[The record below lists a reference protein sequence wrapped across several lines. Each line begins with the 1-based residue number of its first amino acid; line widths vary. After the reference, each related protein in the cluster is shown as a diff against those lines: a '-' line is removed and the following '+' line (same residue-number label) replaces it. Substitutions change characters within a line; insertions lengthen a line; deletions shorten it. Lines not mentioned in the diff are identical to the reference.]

1 MSLSI
6 DLRNRVALVTGGG
19 TGLGRAGVDALVAAG
34 ATVVI
39 AGRRPD
45 VLERAAREAGAQAMA
60 CDASDPDATRDLV
73 HRIVAEHGQ
82 LDILVNAAGLNI
94 RGDSFEYASSD
105 WDKVHAIN
113 TRGLFFMSQAA
124 GRVMRDKGYGKIVNI
139 ASMASEIGIP
149 AIVAYG
155 SSKGGVRQ
163 ITQGLAVEW
172 ARFGIR
178 VNAIEPGWF
187 RTELTERL
195 FQNPEWV
202 AKVENRVPMGRA
214 GRPEELG
221 GTIAFLASPL
231 SDYITGAM
239 IRVDGGALAA

>member
-94 RGDSFEYASSD
+94 RGDFVRIRVQRLGQGARD
-105 WDKVHAIN
+105 QHAR
-113 TRGLFFMSQAA
+113 TVLHVA
-124 GRVMRDKGYGKIVNI
+124 GRRTRD
-139 ASMASEIGIP
+139 A
-149 AIVAYG
+149 
-155 SSKGGVRQ
+155 RQ
-163 ITQGLAVEW
+163 
-172 ARFGIR
+172 
-178 VNAIEPGWF
+178 
-187 RTELTERL
+187 RL
-195 FQNPEWV
+195 
-202 AKVENRVPMGRA
+202 R
-214 GRPEELG
+214 
-221 GTIAFLASPL
+221 
-231 SDYITGAM
+231 
-239 IRVDGGALAA
+239 